1 MFWIKTMKESYFGL
15 FLGVLAFQ
23 TCIACWDTFW
33 AALTTLCFLHPA
45 ESSKMD
51 FPAAVDQLDMEHS

>member
-1 MFWIKTMKESYFGL
+1 MFRIKTLKESYCGL

-33 AALTTLCFLHPA
+33 AALTMLWFLQPA

-51 FPAAVDQLDMEHS
+51 FPAAVDQLDMEYS